1 MMKNK
6 NKKGKIKNKKV
17 KINNKKGTR
26 VKQPAF
32 FIC

>member
-1 MMKNK
+1 MKNK